1 VKDYSRHLTRF
12 TLCNLA
18 VSPRFLQGFHKKIA
32 WPTDTRFSMVAERF
46 RELVEFMIC
55 EFAILDNGVTGL
67 ETHFYR
73 NHSWIF
79 FKVFGL
85 GGNGFWTIP
94 RSASSSHSPESAG
107 ELPLCILQDAG
118 KKDWRA
124 AAEFLRLGFREDD
137 SVRADIVVD
146 G

>member
-1 VKDYSRHLTRF
+1 LTRL

-32 WPTDTRFSMVAERF
+32 WPTDTRFSMVAEPF
-46 RELVEFMIC
+46 RKSVKLVVC

-73 NHSWIF
+73 NHSWLF

-94 RSASSSHSPESAG
+94 TSATSSHRPESAG
-107 ELPLCILQDAG
+107 ELPLLRILQDAG

-124 AAEFLRLGFREDD
+124 AAK
-137 SVRADIVVD
+137 
-146 G
+146 